1 MGELAELVLLYLLRG
16 GHREDVHEVDV
27 LRDLEPRDAVLA
39 ERRHVVLGDVG
50 AVGADDERGRL
61 LAVLLRGA
69 ADYGDV
75 LDARHGAEEVLDLLG
90 GDVLAAADD
99 EVLEPPGDVVVAVG
113 VHAADVAGME
123 PAALVDAL
131 RCLLG
136 HLVVALHRVESA
148 AAYLAVDAYG
158 RELLRVGVDDR
169 DLDAGERLADC
180 LALALD
186 RRLKITRHRHDGSA
200 LGQAVGVADLLH
212 VHPVKHLLHP
222 VDRARGAGHDA
233 GPEARE
239 VELLEERMVQHG
251 DVHRRHAVR
260 RRAALALD
268 GGHHL
273 HRVELLEEH
282 HRRAV
287 VDAAHDA
294 EDASEAVEERH
305 GDADAVARRQ
315 VLARA
320 DPKAVVRY
328 VAVGELYALGE
339 AGRAA
344 GVLHVHDVVDA
355 AFRLAREVVLPRRL
369 DGERHH
375 LVERVHSPVLLAAEE
390 HDPLQVGVLRGLEAV
405 PWADLELRDELV
417 QNLHVVAVAE
427 ARDYEDVLR
436 VGLPEREVEL
446 ALLVVGVER
455 QEDGADLR
463 GGEHQDDPVR
473 DVRGPEGDLLAVP
486 DAEGHEAARE
496 AVDLLAEL
504 VPRKPEVAVG
514 VDDGVVLAASRD
526 RLVEELPERVLP
538 GNRQVVP
545 WHAPGHAL

>member
-1 MGELAELVLLYLLRG
+1 MGELAELVLLYLLRS

-69 ADYGDV
+69 ADDGDV
-75 LDARHGAEEVLDLLG
+75 LDARHGAEEILDLLG

-99 EVLEPPGDVVVAVG
+99 EVLEPPGDVVVSVG
-113 VHAADVAGME
+113 VHAADVAGVE

-136 HLVVALHRVESA
+136 HLVVALHRVEAA

-186 RRLKITRHRHDGSA
+186 GRLEVARHSHHGAA
-200 LGQAVGVADLLH
+200 LGQAVGVADFLH
-212 VHPVKHLLHP
+212 VHPVEDLLHP

-239 VELLEERMVQHG
+239 VELREERVVEHG

-273 HRVELLEEH
+273 HRVELLEDERIPESPVH
-282 HRRAV
+282 PR
-287 VDAAHDA
+287 
-294 EDASEAVEERH
+294 ED
-305 GDADAVARRQ
+305 
-315 VLARA
+315 
-320 DPKAVVRY
+320 
-328 VAVGELYALGE
+328 
-339 AGRAA
+339 RAA
-344 GVLHVHDVVDA
+344 CS
-355 AFRLAREVVLPRRL
+355 
-369 DGERHH
+369 
-375 LVERVHSPVLLAAEE
+375 SPLSS
-390 HDPLQVGVLRGLEAV
+390 GLRYH
-405 PWADLELRDELV
+405 PI
-417 QNLHVVAVAE
+417 
-427 ARDYEDVLR
+427 
-436 VGLPEREVEL
+436 
-446 ALLVVGVER
+446 
-455 QEDGADLR
+455 
-463 GGEHQDDPVR
+463 
-473 DVRGPEGDLLAVP
+473 
-486 DAEGHEAARE
+486 
-496 AVDLLAEL
+496 
-504 VPRKPEVAVG
+504 
-514 VDDGVVLAASRD
+514 
-526 RLVEELPERVLP
+526 
-538 GNRQVVP
+538 
-545 WHAPGHAL
+545 